1 MSNEGNV
8 YAIDKDGYALNQLM
22 QIVESEGLKNVIQIK
37 TSEVLKIDLDDES
50 INAVFLY
57 DVLLYI
63 NT

>member
-1 MSNEGNV
+1 VSNEGKV

-22 QIVESEGLKNVIQIK
+22 QIVESEGLKNVIPIK

-50 INAVFLY
+50 IDAVFLY
-57 DVLLYI
+57 DVLHYI